1 MPRRKKAQVD
11 VREGQAQ
18 EPGLSPMYW
27 LKAVYH
33 CHVFHYRM
41 PQTVAIAAV
50 NPFVP
55 SPLTVKMALIA
66 ALLQKGDDQSAQQLA
81 RYLPQM
87 EVRIVPPKS
96 AFSFKAFLRYRSV
109 PAVESAGGLD
119 ESGSYYPSRP
129 HTREFA
135 LLEDSITIFLGLPD
149 KSIPDK
155 SIVDIARNALAN
167 IRYLGCK
174 DSLVTCLEVSKVSEA
189 EEVENT
195 KTVRPLNSD
204 SAGSVVLG
212 ADFEPS
218 TASLQLRDLI
228 PGSRKEEHYKQLH
241 KQLPFVLL
249 VLPGRIIVKGRTR
262 IFLRDS

>member
-11 VREGQAQ
+11 VREGQPQ
-18 EPGLSPMYW
+18 VTVLSPRYW

-41 PQTVAIAAV
+41 PETVAIAAV

-81 RYLPQM
+81 NYLPQM

-96 AFSFKAFLRYRSV
+96 AFSFKAFLRYHSV

-149 KSIPDK
+149 KSI
-155 SIVDIARNALAN
+155 VDIARNALAN

-174 DSLVTCLEVSKVSEA
+174 DSLVTCWEVQKVDESELRNA
-189 EEVENT
+189 
-195 KTVRPLNSD
+195 KTAQRLSTDIGGPVIL
-204 SAGSVVLG
+204 A
-212 ADFEPS
+212 ADFES
-218 TASLQLRDLI
+218 SAKVELQDLI
-228 PGSRKEEHYKQLH
+228 PGSRKEEHYRR
-241 KQLPFVLL
+241 PPYVY
-249 VLPGRIIVKGRTR
+249 VLPGQIIVKGRTR
-262 IFLRDS
+262 IFWLQGGDGK